1 MLKSFTAC
9 NPALADK
16 TRACPSCVVP
26 SGPVLSAASCLF
38 LNRGGLSDSQDQPAL
53 GSCSKGLAHVCQC
66 ACWHTRHTF

>member
-26 SGPVLSAASCLF
+26 SGPVLSAASCLLELF
-38 LNRGGLSDSQDQPAL
+38 ESGG
-53 GSCSKGLAHVCQC
+53 
-66 ACWHTRHTF
+66 FE